1 MDKNQIPQ
9 EWETE
14 VVINIHKKGRTVNT
28 KITEEL
34 PYCAQPTNYIPP
46 PPKKSQ
52 LKKMAERE
60 CGCWKGC
67 SCVDAVFTVQ
77 QIIEKREHNL
87 PLLLLFEHYE
97 KAYNKVNR
105 DILWKIMENK
115 FSNSLLKT
123 KNVFIGIWK
132 LILNL
137 MMTQY
142 LHQSN

>member
-1 MDKNQIPQ
+1 MDILELFNNKVDKNQIPQ

-60 CGCWKGC
+60 CGC
-67 SCVDAVFTVQ
+67 
-77 QIIEKREHNL
+77 
-87 PLLLLFEHYE
+87 
-97 KAYNKVNR
+97 
-105 DILWKIMENK
+105 
-115 FSNSLLKT
+115 
-123 KNVFIGIWK
+123 
-132 LILNL
+132 
-137 MMTQY
+137 
-142 LHQSN
+142 